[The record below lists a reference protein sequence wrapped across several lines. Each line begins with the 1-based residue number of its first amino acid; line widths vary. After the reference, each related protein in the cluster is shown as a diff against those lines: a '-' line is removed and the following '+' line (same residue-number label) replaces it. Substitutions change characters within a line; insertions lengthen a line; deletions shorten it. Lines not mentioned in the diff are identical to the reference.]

1 MTNSKVKLQGWL
13 FGTLIAMLFL
23 GVTSCLGLWPIGIPL
38 PLSFGLIAG
47 LLEIIPYFGSVV
59 GTFLPALVA
68 LTISPVKLLLVL
80 GLFLILNQIDAHI
93 IQPVIVGHR
102 VNLRPAVVIIAFLV
116 MGELFGFVGI
126 LIAVPTAAIML
137 AIFEELA

>member
-1 MTNSKVKLQGWL
+1 M
-13 FGTLIAMLFL
+13 
-23 GVTSCLGLWPIGIPL
+23 
-38 PLSFGLIAG
+38 
-47 LLEIIPYFGSVV
+47 
-59 GTFLPALVA
+59 PALVA
-68 LTISPVKLLLVL
+68 STLSPVKLLLVL
-80 GLFLILNQIDAHI
+80 GLCLILNQIDAHI
-93 IQPVIVGHR
+93 IQPIIVGHR